1 MGRRIATAREY
12 FNPTLGTPNVG
23 VSRCGAVRGPL
34 DERPVPV
41 DLGVG
46 FVLCFGCR
54 RAGGFKTGR
63 A

>member
-1 MGRRIATAREY
+1 MGRRIATARED
-12 FNPTLGTPNVG
+12 FNHTFGTLNVG
-23 VSRCGAVRGPL
+23 VSRRGAVRGPL
-34 DERPVPV
+34 DEGPVPV

-54 RAGGFKTGR
+54 RVGGFNTGR